1 LQLAGRGPGPQ
12 QSVRVGRARR
22 AALGVGAHY
31 ATAASGDLDP
41 ATWGYRQNNA
51 RTWFRALKEHAFI
64 IVWDNFEVVQGI
76 AGTAVEPTI
85 SEPDRWLLFS
95 FLQRLRGG
103 CSKVLITSRSEEE
116 WLGVE
121 RVKISL
127 NGLQG
132 EERREYC
139 ERILGDLGIT
149 IAREDYCPRRQEFD
163 KARGSPSL
171 GTRWL
176 IDFNTKASKSLRIY
190 GADGDHCHQDVI
202 ERLYSSN
209 SPNKFFA
216 CS

>member
-1 LQLAGRGPGPQ
+1 
-12 QSVRVGRARR
+12 
-22 AALGVGAHY
+22 
-31 ATAASGDLDP
+31 
-41 ATWGYRQNNA
+41 
-51 RTWFRALKEHAFI
+51 
-64 IVWDNFEVVQGI
+64 VQGI

-176 IDFNTKASKSLRIY
+176 IDFNTKASKACGY
-190 GADGDHCHQDVI
+190 T
-202 ERLYSSN
+202 ERTGITVTKRSSN
-209 SPNKFFA
+209 VFTVPTLQTSFSLVLDSVVSVARLPPPAYPFP
-216 CS
+216 